1 MRLGIK
7 AQLSVIEIDQMRS
20 GRVWCLACGVRSVV
34 RVCASSLVLF
44 RSARSLGLN
53 RAC

>member
-1 MRLGIK
+1 MRLGTR
-7 AQLSVIEIDQMRS
+7 AQLSVIETNQIFS

-34 RVCASSLVLF
+34 RVRASSLVLF

-53 RAC
+53 RVC